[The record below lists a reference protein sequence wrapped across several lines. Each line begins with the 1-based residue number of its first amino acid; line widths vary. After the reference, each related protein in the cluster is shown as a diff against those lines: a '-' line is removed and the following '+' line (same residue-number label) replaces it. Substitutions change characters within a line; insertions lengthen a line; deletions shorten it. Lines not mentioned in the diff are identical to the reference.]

1 MKTLFKSISLLTLL
15 AVTSSAYSYEAIYA
29 IGTDKQQC
37 YAKAM
42 IGFDSVINS
51 RVGVLPEHAL
61 DLAIKNNMKVSADG
75 AAGEYSE
82 EVLKTVLGA
91 YLWENSPHSYAVNV
105 FFDCA
110 AHRSNLNSAHSAVN
124 IFQ

>member
-1 MKTLFKSISLLTLL
+1 MKKLLKSISLLTLL
-15 AVTSSAYSYEAIYA
+15 TVTSSAYSYEAIYA

-61 DLAIKNNMKVSADG
+61 DLAIKNNMNVSSDG
-75 AAGEYSE
+75 AKEYSE

-110 AHRSNLNSAHSAVN
+110 ARRGNLKSAHSSIN